1 MCGSFAFRGL
11 FSASTSPTSAKRAP
25 SGLPWLLL
33 LLVAVLHPALAAT
46 VAGST
51 PGTFKVSET
60 GAATYT
66 IPITVP
72 PGAAGMTPNLA
83 LVYNSQGGNGVLGM
97 GWSLSGLSAITRCP
111 ATYAQDGFKG
121 GINYDANDRF
131 CLDGQRLVA
140 VSGAYGA
147 NGAEYR
153 TETESYTR
161 VISYGTAGNG
171 PAWFKAWTKAG
182 QIIEYGNTED
192 ARIEAQEKPTARM
205 WGANKISDT
214 KGNYIAV
221 SYTEDNANGEAY
233 VSRVD
238 YTGNDGAGVAPFASV
253 QFFYETRTDIDS
265 GYEAGSLSRNS
276 NRIKTIST
284 YNGTAV

>member
-1 MCGSFAFRGL
+1 MCCSFAFRGIL
-11 FSASTSPTSAKRAP
+11 STSTSPISSKHAI
-25 SGLPWLLL
+25 SGLLWLL
-33 LLVAVLHPALAAT
+33 LLVAVIHPALAAT

-66 IPITVP
+66 IPLTVP

-111 ATYAQDGFKG
+111 ATLAQDGFKG
-121 GINYDANDRF
+121 GINYDANDRY

-147 NGAEYR
+147 DGAEYR

-192 ARIEAQEKPTARM
+192 SRIEAQGKPTARM
-205 WGANKISDT
+205 WGANKVSDT
-214 KGNYIAV
+214 RGNYIAV
-221 SYTEDNANGEAY
+221 VYMEDNANGEAY

-238 YTGNDGAGVAPFASV
+238 YTGNDGAGVAPFASIR
-253 QFFYETRTDIDS
+253 FEYETRPNTNI
-265 GYEAGSLSRNS
+265 GYEVGS
-276 NRIKTIST
+276 IITST
-284 YNGTAV
+284 KKLAILI